1 MTPPLTR
8 ADAEQPLVHPVAPLP
23 VLRRVPLIALL
34 ALAPPALHAATTVAI
49 TPVTAHTFHQAELP
63 LPAPLVMGWQY
74 EDQAGKHLVALMQT
88 PDAKAS
94 RRAAKATGT
103 AAWQGPALYA
113 VSWRLKGA
121 RWVAVWALRDGVE
134 CPELDAEARFL
145 LPQVTTLDADDDGV
159 AEVYLPYKLF
169 CGGGVDPRTLK
180 VIMRSGEQKLAVRGS
195 TRVLMPDQPP
205 AGGDYQLDEALDL
218 PANKPFRRQLMKLW
232 QQTYL
237 EKPEAP

>member
-1 MTPPLTR
+1 MNPRKTLS
-8 ADAEQPLVHPVAPLP
+8 
-23 VLRRVPLIALL
+23 L
-34 ALAPPALHAATTVAI
+34 ALAAGTALSGGLSAHAATAVATV
-49 TPVTAHTFHQAELP
+49 PVEAHAFHQADLP

-74 EDQAGKHLVALMQT
+74 EDQNGKHLVALMQSA
-88 PDAKAS
+88 DAKTS

-121 RWVAVWALRDGVE
+121 RWVAEWALRDGVE
-134 CPELDAEARFL
+134 CPELDAEARFV

-159 AEVYLPYKLF
+159 AEVYLPYKLL
-169 CGGGVDPRTLK
+169 CGGGVDPKTLK

-195 TRVLMPDQPP
+195 TRVILPDQAP

-237 EKPEAP
+237 EKPGAP